1 MEQVANEMGVEPG
14 KDIPIRI
21 ISGHFGLEDRN
32 EISNLWGGAECFDW
46 YGVGDT
52 GIICSEGPDHEGM
65 YIWED
70 AHYVELLDIDTNKSV
85 DEGKQ
90 GNVVNT
96 VLFKDDLY
104 PMIRFNTHDISA
116 FCDGTNSIKLP
127 FRKLKKIFGRS
138 DNMIKLKG
146 INIFPNGIGKVI
158 SEREET
164 NGEFFCKAIRDY
176 SGRDQL
182 IVMIEINSTKSDN
195 LEETL
200 KSLIKSK
207 IGIEV
212 IVELYKPGELSELT
226 EVEKR
231 QKPIRLK
238 DTRFD

>member
-1 MEQVANEMGVEPG
+1 
-14 KDIPIRI
+14 
-21 ISGHFGLEDRN
+21 
-32 EISNLWGGAECFDW
+32 
-46 YGVGDT
+46 
-52 GIICSEGPDHEGM
+52 M

-70 AHYVELLDIDTNKSV
+70 AHYLELLDIESNKPV
-85 DEGKQ
+85 NKGEQ

-116 FCDGTNSIKLP
+116 FCEEQNNIKLP
-127 FRKLKKIFGRS
+127 FRRLKKIFGRS

-158 SEREET
+158 SERDET
-164 NGEFFCKAIRDY
+164 NGEFFCKAIRDS

-182 IVMIEINSTKSDN
+182 IVMIEVNSPKSN
-195 LEETL
+195 NIEESL

-212 IVELYKPGELSELT
+212 IVELYKPGQLSDLT

-238 DTRFD
+238 DTRYE